1 MDEKIASFMRLTS
14 SDPEVAQRFL
24 EQANGDVDQA
34 IASYFDAGANGA
46 GPEDLSGA
54 GAGSSLSS
62 GMNPPPISGSSSAP
76 VTKKAPPKKRTG
88 IASLGD
94 LNNSEK
100 EEGQDYYTGGY
111 NSGINVHDPNAPNP
125 GAALPGN
132 SSGGGGSDNIVNS
145 LINKAKKETQD
156 SGETAQQPEVP
167 SAPVFRGTGFRLGD
181 GSNEV
186 QQVVE
191 DANGDGPREV
201 NYRLTFWRDGF
212 TVEDGP
218 FRRYDDPA
226 NRRFLEEIER
236 GFVPAELRSAGPAT
250 EVLIKLQDRKD
261 EDYVAPKVKPQPFGG
276 SGNRLGST
284 LAETQPSSV
293 QATNSTGT
301 SDSPVQVDTSLPV
314 ASIQVRLA
322 DGTKLVVK
330 LNDTNTIG
338 DLRRHIEA
346 TQNLAGASYQ
356 LSTTFPR
363 TVLSDLSATV
373 KDLKLDGAVVV
384 VTRT

>member
-1 MDEKIASFMRLTS
+1 MDEKVASFMRLTS
-14 SDPEVAQRFL
+14 SDPDVAQRFL

-34 IASYFDAGANGA
+34 ISSYFDARANSA
-46 GPEDLSGA
+46 GPGGMSGA
-54 GAGSSLSS
+54 EVGSTLNS
-62 GMNPPPISGSSSAP
+62 GMNTLPSSGSSSAP
-76 VTKKAPPKKRTG
+76 VTKKAPPKRRTG

-100 EEGQDYYTGGY
+100 EKGQDYYAGGY
-111 NSGINVHDPNAPNP
+111 NSGINVHDPNAPNS
-125 GAALPGN
+125 GAGLPGN
-132 SSGGGGSDNIVNS
+132 STGGDGSNNIVNS
-145 LINKAKKETQD
+145 LINKARKETQD
-156 SGETAQQPEVP
+156 SGETAQPKVP
-167 SAPVFRGTGFRLGD
+167 AAPVFRGTGFRLGD

-191 DANGDGPREV
+191 DATADGPREV

-218 FRRYDDPA
+218 FRGYDDPA

-236 GFVPAELRSAGPAT
+236 GFVPAELRSSGPAT

-284 LAETQPSSV
+284 LAESEPSSV
-293 QATNSTGT
+293 ELTNSAST
-301 SDSPVQVDTSLPV
+301 SESPVEVDTSLPV

-330 LNDTNTIG
+330 LNHENTVG

-346 TQNLAGASYQ
+346 TQNLAEASYQ